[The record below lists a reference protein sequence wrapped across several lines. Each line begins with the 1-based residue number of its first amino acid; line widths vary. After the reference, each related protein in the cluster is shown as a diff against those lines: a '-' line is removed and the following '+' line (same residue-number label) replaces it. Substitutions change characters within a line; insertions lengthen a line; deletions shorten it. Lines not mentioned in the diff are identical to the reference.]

1 MWVNKIDNTQEDVP
15 KWNIGTSSCDFLRKK
30 QSQIRLLL
38 FGKLRII
45 CGHLFFLTEVIG
57 YYRRL

>member
-1 MWVNKIDNTQEDVP
+1 MKSGGILAHPLVI
-15 KWNIGTSSCDFLRKK
+15 FFAKK

-45 CGHLFFLTEVIG
+45 CGYLFFFTEVIG
-57 YYRRL
+57 YYRKL

>member
-45 CGHLFFLTEVIG
+45 CGHLFFFQQ
-57 YYRRL
+57 RL